1 MKLKVAFV
9 IQRYG
14 VEVNG
19 GAEVLC
25 RAVAEHM
32 ATDCW
37 DIEVLTTCALDYS
50 EWADHYSPGQSKIS
64 GVKVRRFSVPNP
76 RQPASFN
83 LFCDEM
89 SQNIE
94 NSTSARQEEWMQ
106 AQGPISPGLQEYVV
120 KHQDEYDVFVFF
132 NYLYATTY
140 FTLPLVAHK
149 SYLVPFAHDEWPIY
163 LGIWKEFFK
172 LPKGFIFSAAEE
184 QLFLQNQFENINF
197 DGPVCGMAVSSPEK
211 VEPGEFR
218 RHYGIYG
225 PFLLYV
231 GRVDPSKGCSKL
243 FEDFLALRE
252 SQSIS
257 IKLVVLGKAMMDI
270 PDHPD
275 IVALG
280 YVDEQTKWDALAA
293 CEWLVMPSPHESLSI
308 VLLEAWSLQKP
319 VLVNRDCAV
328 LVGQCDRSHGGLWFS
343 EKEELAAILRTI
355 PSTTRH
361 QLGIQGQQ
369 YVEANYTWSSIE
381 QKYIK
386 TVIP

>member
-32 ATDCW
+32 AASCW
-37 DIEVLTTCALDYS
+37 DIDVLTTCALDYS
-50 EWADHYSPGQSKIS
+50 EWADHYKPGKSKIS
-64 GVKVRRFSVPNP
+64 GVTVRRFTVPMP
-76 RQPASFN
+76 RETASFN
-83 LFCDEM
+83 LFCDEV

-94 NSTSARQEEWMQ
+94 TSTITRQEEWMK
-106 AQGPISPGLQEYVV
+106 AQGPISPGLQDYVLN
-120 KHQDEYDVFVFF
+120 HQDEYDVFIFF

-172 LPKGFIFSAAEE
+172 LPKGFIFSAVEE
-184 QLFLQNQFENINF
+184 QLFLQNKFEDVDF
-197 DGPVCGMAVSSPEK
+197 DGPVCGMAVNPPGAVHPEA
-211 VEPGEFR
+211 FR
-218 RHYGIYG
+218 RNHGIYG

-257 IKLVVLGKAMMDI
+257 MKLVVLGKAMMEI
-270 PDHPD
+270 PAHPD
-275 IVALG
+275 IIALG
-280 YVDEQTKWDALAA
+280 YVEEQTKWDAMAA
-293 CEWLVMPSPHESLSI
+293 CDWLVMPSPHESLSI

-343 EKEELAAILRTI
+343 EKEELAAILKLVSSQVRN
-355 PSTTRH
+355 
-361 QLGIQGQQ
+361 QLGAQGQQ
-369 YVEANYTWSSIE
+369 YVEANYTWASIE
-381 QKYIK
+381 QKYLDTID
-386 TVIP
+386 P

>member
-32 ATDCW
+32 ATSCW
-37 DIEVLTTCALDYS
+37 DIDVLTTCALDYS
-50 EWADHYSPGQSKIS
+50 EWADHYKPGKSEIA
-64 GVKVRRFSVPNP
+64 GVKVRRFSVPTP
-76 RQPASFN
+76 RETASFN
-83 LFCDEM
+83 LFCDEL

-94 NSTSARQEEWMQ
+94 TSTITRQEEWMQ
-106 AQGPISPGLQEYVV
+106 AQGPISPGLQEYVL
-120 KHQDEYDVFVFF
+120 KHQDHYDVFVFF

-140 FTLPLVAHK
+140 FSLPQVAQK

-172 LPKGFIFSAAEE
+172 LPKGFIFSAVEE
-184 QLFLQNQFENINF
+184 QIFLQNQFEGVDF
-197 DGPVCGMAVSSPEK
+197 KGPVCGMAVNP
-211 VEPGEFR
+211 PGAVDPGDFR
-218 RHYGIYG
+218 HRHGIYG

-243 FEDFLALRE
+243 FEDFLSLRE

-257 IKLVVLGKAMMDI
+257 MKLVVLGKAMMEI

-275 IVALG
+275 IIALG
-280 YVDEQTKWDALAA
+280 YVEEQAKWDALAA
-293 CEWLVMPSPHESLSI
+293 CEWLIMPSPHESLSI

-328 LVGQCDRSHGGLWFS
+328 LVGQCVRSNGGLWFS
-343 EKEELAAILRTI
+343 EKEELAVILRTV
-355 PSTTRH
+355 SSHNRT

-369 YVEANYTWSSIE
+369 YVEANYTWPSIE
-381 QKYIK
+381 KKYVNTI
-386 TVIP
+386 IP